1 MDSTSFMELLQNFE
15 TAKVVAYLKQLDL
28 QRLVNSPYFLVGTG
42 TLAIIALFM
51 RWRLLLVTIL
61 CIGGFAWLLSYTLG
75 KDTTLHG
82 GGGNDALVVFV
93 AGGGVLVFLVI
104 YLLFIR
110 GE

>member
-1 MDSTSFMELLQNFE
+1 MDTTTFMDLLQNFE
-15 TAKVVAYLKQLDL
+15 TTKVMAYLQALNL
-28 QRLVNSPYFLVGTG
+28 QELVHSPYFLIGTG
-42 TLAIIALFM
+42 SLALIALWK
-51 RWRLLLVTIL
+51 RWQMLLVTVL

-82 GGGNDALVVFV
+82 GGGNENLIVFV
-93 AGGGVLVFLVI
+93 IGGAVLIFLAI